1 MISALTISLALLCF
15 GGGLYAL
22 FFRRKMQENIKVE
35 ARLGQM
41 VGEMSS
47 VASRDTPVLFSGFPD
62 MTRLLPEIAKNR
74 LYQAG
79 ITLTPDRMAG
89 ITVAAIFAW
98 LLLGVI
104 FGFAISSAVLLLL
117 LLGAMAVIDHRA
129 RKRMNELADAMLGYF
144 DRVRQLLVV
153 GNSLAV
159 ALSKA
164 TNSSPPIVI
173 EFFSPAIRRIANGAG
188 VAESINQLADEL
200 DLYEL
205 RLFGV
210 AIETN
215 LRFGGSLTSIL
226 ANLIDNIRRRAAI
239 IRELRVST
247 SQIRLSA
254 WILGILPIAVA
265 AGVMAQSPEYILWFV
280 EEPTGRKMLIFCAIA
295 QLLGAIAMRKISRAD
310 Y

>member
-15 GGGLYAL
+15 GGGLFAL
-22 FFRRKMQENIKVE
+22 FFRRKIQEDSKVE

-47 VASRDTPVLFSGFPD
+47 VASRDTPAVFSGFPD
-62 MTRLLPEIAKNR
+62 MTRLLPEMAKNR

-117 LLGAMAVIDHRA
+117 LLVATAVIDHRA

-164 TNSSPPIVI
+164 TNSSPPIVV

-265 AGVMAQSPEYILWFV
+265 AGVMAQSPDYILWFV
-280 EEPTGRKMLIFCAIA
+280 EEPTGRKMLIFCVIA